1 MDSCKYREG
10 SRSLAMSTDGS
21 TSDRKVRPVS
31 ASLLRSTKARTAST
45 AVLHIP
51 VEFPSANEQLLHSQ
65 VFAPPPQPQPRN
77 KWQGRV
83 EKVLQL
89 QRRGPSEPPVHQP
102 GHHSS
107 SSAPAL
113 PWADQQQRL
122 QQRQRPRSTA
132 CEPQREL
139 PSALAHD
146 LLSDAM
152 RTELIEYARHSP
164 AELVLLVDLQP
175 AEAPTREPF
184 LCMHRGGGAR
194 LAGRVGSLQHSE
206 DQYEYHLER
215 LRRVVDGAIRSRQ
228 FPQACYIEAAVERLP
243 HYWATEWGGT
253 QTKSGPALRDWKLR
267 SSVTAAEA
275 ASARLA
281 SNVHRLGVCASRLGA
296 FEIYLVWQPR
306 QQTVPTTP
314 TAAARASV
322 EQCFSKLFS
331 RCWPR
336 AEAVLERVRAHAG
349 VAEGVR
355 LQEARHVLR
364 ERRRATGDGTAIL
377 SLRATLDE
385 YRASADWPAL
395 QRSDEVRV
403 LTAWLAELEVC
414 EALETAL
421 IAAKA
426 AGGGEESLGALEAV
440 AAMYLDRAP
449 PEVAQ
454 RVRAELHDR
463 CDEVLRMLLAQG
475 DRATYERMRPRLKM
489 CSDEVARRVGAK
501 LEEVERAEVQL
512 RSAMQADEATT
523 LATALE
529 GLEPGW
535 SPELH
540 AQART
545 ALQIRMRAD
554 TALQAAISTRRK
566 PELDA
571 AIASHGPTGSRS
583 VVECARCALL
593 DCSDAALGAVLVAG
607 DRETLERVGIRDG
620 HLSSCRPPIA
630 DAVARR
636 RLELETSALA
646 LERALTGGEAA
657 EIIATLKAIDQRSIP
672 REVAVAHDALRAL
685 LPADAALKQAIGA
698 AAAVIGRVER
708 ADAEADK
715 ARPLLEAAQ
724 AAEDAAITQL
734 QLAEAEAAAAE
745 GMHTLGDQL
754 DEACNEARGQLHDL
768 ERELQAAKA
777 QQEGLKGILE
787 QNKLTLEEAHTQ
799 DSVASFDLMTRSNSV
814 TAAQKQKALDTL
826 SVETAQ
832 LAATKAQLAAASQRV
847 ASLVG
852 ALQKQ
857 SLKAEELADELRR
870 ELERDTTEMRLRRA
884 RMLQAREAR
893 TQAED
898 DRRVAERTATLAAS
912 HVKEA
917 IRELFS
923 ATSAL
928 GELLAKCSPSVAREA
943 EAKRQLLANTAL
955 KSSLHAGD
963 GAALAAAAQTYLPY
977 CSREVALLV
986 QQALDATLLK
996 LLRTA
1001 DGAALSAAAPMSV
1014 HCSPDVAQAVQE
1026 RLAAVGE
1033 MEEGLQSALGSG
1045 DVNAIIAA
1053 LQQHGEAIQWCP
1065 RRVGECEAKVLE
1077 HALASR
1083 EALRIGSWLQRIER
1097 RLSPAA
1103 VASAHDALRTIL
1115 TADAALKRSIGS
1127 GELFTSALGELLAK
1141 CSPSVAREAEAKR
1154 QLLANTAL
1162 KSSLHAGDGAA
1173 LAAAAQTYLPYCSR
1187 EVALLVQQTLGAV
1200 DAVEKMLQAALMSD
1214 HVPRLEQALQYADPK
1229 WNPSGVAACK
1239 ARLEARLWEAR
1250 REDGAVRLQSD
1261 LSE

>member
-65 VFAPPPQPQPRN
+65 GPPQPQPRN

-113 PWADQQQRL
+113 PWADQQQQL

-349 VAEGVR
+349 VAEGMR

-440 AAMYLDRAP
+440 AAMYLERAP

-475 DRATYERMRPRLKM
+475 DRATYERMRPRLKI

-501 LEEVERAEVQL
+501 LDEVERAEVQL

-545 ALQIRMRAD
+545 AFQIRMRAD

-768 ERELQAAKA
+768 EREMQAAKA

-787 QNKLTLEEAHTQ
+787 QNKLTLEEALTQ

-814 TAAQKQKALDTL
+814 TAAQKQKALDIL

-832 LAATKAQLAAASQRV
+832 LAATKAQLAAASERV

-977 CSREVALLV
+977 CSREVALMV

>member
-1 MDSCKYREG
+1 
-10 SRSLAMSTDGS
+10 MSTDGS

-65 VFAPPPQPQPRN
+65 GPPQPQPRN

-113 PWADQQQRL
+113 PWADQQQQL

-281 SNVHRLGVCASRLGA
+281 SNVHRMGVCASRLGA

-501 LEEVERAEVQL
+501 LDEVERAEVQL

-698 AAAVIGRVER
+698 AAEVIGRVER

-787 QNKLTLEEAHTQ
+787 QNKLTLEEALTQ

-923 ATSAL
+923 AA
-928 GELLAKCSPSVAREA
+928 
-943 EAKRQLLANTAL
+943 
-955 KSSLHAGD
+955 
-963 GAALAAAAQTYLPY
+963 
-977 CSREVALLV
+977 
-986 QQALDATLLK
+986 
-996 LLRTA
+996 
-1001 DGAALSAAAPMSV
+1001 
-1014 HCSPDVAQAVQE
+1014 
-1026 RLAAVGE
+1026 
-1033 MEEGLQSALGSG
+1033 
-1045 DVNAIIAA
+1045 
-1053 LQQHGEAIQWCP
+1053 
-1065 RRVGECEAKVLE
+1065 
-1077 HALASR
+1077 
-1083 EALRIGSWLQRIER
+1083 
-1097 RLSPAA
+1097 
-1103 VASAHDALRTIL
+1103 
-1115 TADAALKRSIGS
+1115 
-1127 GELFTSALGELLAK
+1127 SALGELLAK

>member
-1 MDSCKYREG
+1 M
-10 SRSLAMSTDGS
+10 
-21 TSDRKVRPVS
+21 
-31 ASLLRSTKARTAST
+31 
-45 AVLHIP
+45 
-51 VEFPSANEQLLHSQ
+51 
-65 VFAPPPQPQPRN
+65 
-77 KWQGRV
+77 
-83 EKVLQL
+83 
-89 QRRGPSEPPVHQP
+89 
-102 GHHSS
+102 
-107 SSAPAL
+107 
-113 PWADQQQRL
+113 
-122 QQRQRPRSTA
+122 
-132 CEPQREL
+132 
-139 PSALAHD
+139 
-146 LLSDAM
+146 
-152 RTELIEYARHSP
+152 
-164 AELVLLVDLQP
+164 
-175 AEAPTREPF
+175 
-184 LCMHRGGGAR
+184 
-194 LAGRVGSLQHSE
+194 
-206 DQYEYHLER
+206 
-215 LRRVVDGAIRSRQ
+215 
-228 FPQACYIEAAVERLP
+228 
-243 HYWATEWGGT
+243 
-253 QTKSGPALRDWKLR
+253 
-267 SSVTAAEA
+267 
-275 ASARLA
+275 
-281 SNVHRLGVCASRLGA
+281 
-296 FEIYLVWQPR
+296 
-306 QQTVPTTP
+306 
-314 TAAARASV
+314 
-322 EQCFSKLFS
+322 
-331 RCWPR
+331 
-336 AEAVLERVRAHAG
+336 
-349 VAEGVR
+349 
-355 LQEARHVLR
+355 
-364 ERRRATGDGTAIL
+364 
-377 SLRATLDE
+377 
-385 YRASADWPAL
+385 
-395 QRSDEVRV
+395 RV

-501 LEEVERAEVQL
+501 LDEVERAEVQL

-698 AAAVIGRVER
+698 AAEVIGRVER

-768 ERELQAAKA
+768 EREMQAAKA

-814 TAAQKQKALDTL
+814 TAAQKQKALDIL

-923 ATSAL
+923 AA
-928 GELLAKCSPSVAREA
+928 
-943 EAKRQLLANTAL
+943 
-955 KSSLHAGD
+955 
-963 GAALAAAAQTYLPY
+963 
-977 CSREVALLV
+977 
-986 QQALDATLLK
+986 
-996 LLRTA
+996 
-1001 DGAALSAAAPMSV
+1001 
-1014 HCSPDVAQAVQE
+1014 
-1026 RLAAVGE
+1026 
-1033 MEEGLQSALGSG
+1033 
-1045 DVNAIIAA
+1045 
-1053 LQQHGEAIQWCP
+1053 
-1065 RRVGECEAKVLE
+1065 
-1077 HALASR
+1077 
-1083 EALRIGSWLQRIER
+1083 
-1097 RLSPAA
+1097 
-1103 VASAHDALRTIL
+1103 
-1115 TADAALKRSIGS
+1115 
-1127 GELFTSALGELLAK
+1127 SALGELLAK